1 MKYIKY
7 LIIALTGILAAACAE
22 EDPYEVGAI
31 DVTVTASQV
40 TSTTATIN
48 VDLTKCAELFSDEA
62 FNVDA
67 YGSRYDQYCYV
78 SLFEYTDWGRTEN
91 FVIRSTEFPSIIN
104 LTGKVTFKNLQPST
118 TYTFCVIITS
128 PIGGVAYRR
137 DDFTFTTT
145 KEGDYSALAD
155 ISPYEV
161 TVGDQL
167 AIINFKTPI
176 SFDRYS
182 STITV
187 SKNRDMSDPLTAS
200 DSRAAEEF
208 QGVELSSDRDYYMDV
223 AEYTLAFKGLSPN
236 TTYYWTIKG
245 DVNVDGTSVSGFT
258 SDVYT
263 FTTTDKPDAITANVI
278 SSIIAGI
285 NRHSDYCSLDS
296 HFNFTNDDLNCDGY
310 IGLYTLPDEISLN
323 SYLEY
328 SKDYSLYMRLSSSG
342 KYNGHFVDFHDFN
355 YNSVL
360 RTPDKQ

>member
-7 LIIALTGILAAACAE
+7 LAIALTGVFAASCAE
-22 EDPYEVGAI
+22 EDPAVVGDFNPKATVSQITATTASITI
-31 DVTVTASQV
+31 DLTGCPYLNDLTQDDYPSCSVQLMDYINSWDGYKSFSLTSYDHPGVVSLVNTVT
-40 TSTTATIN
+40 
-48 VDLTKCAELFSDEA
+48 
-62 FNVDA
+62 
-67 YGSRYDQYCYV
+67 
-78 SLFEYTDWGRTEN
+78 YT
-91 FVIRSTEFPSIIN
+91 N
-104 LTGKVTFKNLQPST
+104 LTPNT
-118 TYTFCVIITS
+118 TYRFYLELPS
-128 PIGGVAYRR
+128 PVGDISYRSA
-137 DDFTFTTT
+137 DYTFTTA

-208 QGVELSSDRDYYMDV
+208 QGVELSSKRDYYTDV
-223 AEYTLAFKGLSPN
+223 EEYTLAFKGVKPN

-245 DVNVDGTSVSGFT
+245 DVEVNGISVPGFT
-258 SDVYT
+258 SDVYS

-285 NRHSDYCSLDS
+285 NRHTDYCSLDS
-296 HFNFTNDDLNCDGY
+296 HFNFNYDDFNYDGY
-310 IGLYTLPDEISLN
+310 IGLYTLPDYVSVN

-328 SKDYSLYMRLSSSG
+328 SKDYLYYLRLNASG
-342 KYNGHFVDFHDFN
+342 KYNGHFIDFRDFN

>member
-1 MKYIKY
+1 MKYIQY
-7 LIIALTGILAAACAE
+7 LAIALTGVFAASCAE
-22 EDPYEVGAI
+22 EEPEVVGDFNPKA
-31 DVTVTASQV
+31 TVSQITATTASI
-40 TSTTATIN
+40 T
-48 VDLTKCAELFSDEA
+48 VDLTGCPYLNEL
-62 FNVDA
+62 
-67 YGSRYDQYCYV
+67 
-78 SLFEYTDWGRTEN
+78 TEN
-91 FVIRSTEFPSIIN
+91 DFSNCCVQLMDEYLSWDFQKSFSLTSYDRPGEVKLINMVSYTN
-104 LTGKVTFKNLQPST
+104 LTPNT
-118 TYTFCVIITS
+118 TYYYYILIPS
-128 PIGGVAYRR
+128 PVGELCYRT
-137 DDFTFTTT
+137 DSFTFTTA